1 MATSEDPPPSDLA
14 ALHQLRLPKFWSS
27 DPQVWFAQ
35 VESQFITSK
44 VISQAQKFHHVVAAL
59 PPETAMEIRDIILD
73 PPAISP
79 YDVLKAELVKRTS
92 ESEQRRLQQLISSEE
107 LGDRKPSQLLRR
119 LQQLLG
125 AKAPTFDTAVLR
137 ELFLQRLPV
146 NVRMILASASGLV
159 LPELAQLADAVM
171 DVSTPTSTQV
181 AVLQDQR
188 PHLSEAAPCDTP
200 CTLEDIR
207 AEFHREMQN
216 LSVRISAI
224 ATRSTSPHKR
234 RLSTRPRRGS
244 PAPTRAKPPE
254 TRLCWYHRTF
264 GEDARNC
271 VFPCSASG
279 NASTHH

>member
-1 MATSEDPPPSDLA
+1 
-14 ALHQLRLPKFWSS
+14 
-27 DPQVWFAQ
+27 
-35 VESQFITSK
+35 
-44 VISQAQKFHHVVAAL
+44 
-59 PPETAMEIRDIILD
+59 MEIRDIILD
-73 PPAISP
+73 PPTVSP

-125 AKAPTFDTAVLR
+125 AKAPTFDAAVIR

-159 LPELAQLADAVM
+159 LPELAQLADAVT
-171 DVSTPTSTQV
+171 DVSTPTFTQV
-181 AVLQDQR
+181 VVLQDQR
-188 PHLSEAAPCDTP
+188 P

-207 AEFHREMQN
+207 EEFHREMQN

-234 RLSTRPRRGS
+234 RLSTRPRRGES
-244 PAPTRAKPPE
+244 PRAEAAGRVQGHPAAVAMMMTTAGAMMMIFRHLP
-254 TRLCWYHRTF
+254 HFGRTTLTL
-264 GEDARNC
+264 
-271 VFPCSASG
+271 PQSG
-279 NASTHH
+279 QVDGLYVHSL